1 MAIRP
6 GQLAFLPPAAARQM
20 LLNMNRPAAPSAQV
34 SRRQIPTYQEGPRA
48 GQPMP
53 PYMGPAQVAAAAAQA
68 RTPTRMPM
76 PLEMAAMRAGQMGPA
91 ARPTGRQAP
100 QTMGQRLGTAFRQP
114 LTSPTGMGIMSAALT
129 GLEQAGPQP
138 VPTSTGQIL
147 ARMGAAGVQ
156 AYASAQEA
164 EAAKKMAERKLGLE
178 ERRLGIERL
187 RAMAAMAPDRTT
199 LEKNLLAAGYVP
211 GTPEYQEAV
220 RAFLAKSTAPT
231 VTVDVGAG
239 TPEFKKEEVKYAF
252 ERIKSEDKN
261 IAAMGV
267 LENELDTIQ
276 NLIKGG
282 AETGRISNA
291 LIPVQQLLAE
301 AGLIGD
307 DEMGDLSDKE
317 LLQRSIARIIPNMR
331 VAGSGS
337 TSDYEM
343 RMFAMAA
350 PTFARTSEGNRKI
363 AAGMLQGIR
372 YVKDRRKLMD
382 DYVKDKKLGDGGLT
396 GFDKWA
402 DEKQGKVF
410 KSFVAGD
417 PDAEEDF
424 KKAYQGGQ
432 LKVGDLIFNGKTY
445 LFVTEADVEGF

>member
-1 MAIRP
+1 MANRMMRP
-6 GQLAFLPPAAARQM
+6 VQLGFMSPARANRLLLEGFPQPTATASRIPQYMTPDGVVPPMAMTPSQLSAARAQQRSAA
-20 LLNMNRPAAPSAQV
+20 RP
-34 SRRQIPTYQEGPRA
+34 I
-48 GQPMP
+48 
-53 PYMGPAQVAAAAAQA
+53 
-68 RTPTRMPM
+68 M
-76 PLEMAAMRAGQMGPA
+76 PLEAAAMRGSMIPPGRRMAPPA
-91 ARPTGRQAP
+91 PRPMKTIGD
-100 QTMGQRLGTAFRQP
+100 AFRQP
-114 LTSPTGMGIMSAALT
+114 LTSPTGQGLAAAALT
-129 GLEQAGPQP
+129 GLDYAGPQLQ
-138 VPTSTGQIL
+138 PTSLGQGL
-147 ARMGAAGVQ
+147 ARMGAAGLAAFNKAKQVE
-156 AYASAQEA
+156 AASAM
-164 EAAKKMAERKLGLE
+164 AKRKMDIDE
-178 ERRLGIERL
+178 ERL
-187 RAMAAMAPDRTT
+187 RIDRIRALASASPNMTT
-199 LEKNLLAAGYVP
+199 LEKNLRAAGYTP

-239 TPEFKKEEVKYAF
+239 SDEFKKAGIEYAF
-252 ERIKSEDKN
+252 KRLAAEDKN
-261 IAAMGV
+261 ITAMST

-372 YVKDRRKLMD
+372 YVKERRALMD
-382 DYVKDKKLGDGGLT
+382 EYMADKELGDGT
-396 GFDKWA
+396 IVGFDKWA

-417 PDAEEDF
+417 PDAEEAF
-424 KKAYQGGQ
+424 KQAYQDGK
-432 LKVGDLIFNGKTY
+432 LKVGDLIFNGQTY
-445 LFVTEADVEGF
+445 LFVTEQDVEGF